1 MPENGEGCRSADLW
15 LNPASLDMTTPLT
28 ALTRAD
34 IVVIGAGP
42 VGATFALLAQRQG
55 LEVALMEAREGVSRE
70 TRSLALSYG
79 SREILETANAWRT
92 TLNATEIHAIH
103 TSQQGGFGRSLISR
117 EDGGVPA
124 LGYVLTYADLQSS
137 LDDALS
143 AAAIPVMRAAS
154 VGAFEVRGDE
164 VDIRYTQAG
173 AEKCC
178 TARVVVLADGGANL
192 DKLKS
197 LVTTE
202 KDYGQAAL
210 LGHIHADTPHRGT
223 AYERFTPE
231 GPAALLPH
239 GGVDQYAMVWV
250 ADPARIEQLKGL
262 EEGAFLATFQAHFGQ
277 RAGRFTRVDGRRSF
291 PLRLRTVSPRVVGNI
306 AVIGNAAQALHPVAG
321 QGFNLGLRDAD
332 VLAGMLAE
340 ISPTGFSA
348 ALQRYGARRGD
359 DVERSVGF
367 TDFLVGAFSND
378 HLATRI
384 PRGLGLAALDLL
396 PFARRALAKRMLFG
410 ASR

>member
-1 MPENGEGCRSADLW
+1 MN
-15 LNPASLDMTTPLT
+15 
-28 ALTRAD
+28 RAE

-42 VGATFALLAQRQG
+42 VGATFALLAKRQG
-55 LEVALMEAREGVSRE
+55 LKVVLMEAREGVSRE
-70 TRSLALSYG
+70 TRSLALSHG
-79 SREILETANAWRT
+79 SREILETADAWGAA
-92 TLNATEIHAIH
+92 LNATEIHAIH
-103 TSQQGGFGRSLISR
+103 TSHRGGFGRSRISR

-124 LGYVLTYADLQSS
+124 LGYVLTYADLQTS
-137 LDDALS
+137 LDDALTR
-143 AAAIPVMRAAS
+143 AAIPVMRGAG
-154 VGAFEVRGDE
+154 VGAFDAGGDG

-173 AEKCC
+173 VEKCC
-178 TARVVVLADGGANL
+178 TAGVVVLADGGANL

-197 LVTTE
+197 IAVTE

-210 LGHIHADTPHRGT
+210 LGHIHTDTPHRGI

-239 GGVDQYAMVWV
+239 GGADEYSMVWV
-250 ADPARIEQLKGL
+250 SNPARIEQLKTL
-262 EEGAFLATFQAHFGQ
+262 DEDAFLAAFQAHFGQ
-277 RAGRFTRVDGRRSF
+277 RAGRFTHVDGRRSF
-291 PLRLRTVSPRVVGNI
+291 PLRLRTVSPRVEGFV

-332 VLAGMLAE
+332 VLAGMLGSA
-340 ISPTGFSA
+340 SPGGFSE
-348 ALQRYGARRGD
+348 ALQRYAATRGD

-410 ASR
+410 AAR